1 MVLTMNNVYKFAN
14 HIFKI
19 DTLYEYFSLYAKEY
33 ITNEDEYDYHIIN
46 KIEELEEW
54 KSLHHEEAS
63 LDIIEVYLIQDK
75 VAKLLAKDNIFIMHG
90 SSLYINDDQHGYLFT
105 GPSGVGKSTHVSLL
119 KKKYKDKLVII
130 NDDKPFISLIN
141 NNYYI
146 YGSPWS
152 GKSHISSNTS
162 ASLKA
167 IFILEQSKD
176 NELIKLDIKEATSR
190 LFKQIY
196 IPKGIEETNKGLDI
210 LINIIKDIPIY
221 LLKVNLSD
229 EATNYM
235 STILE
240 KE

>member
-1 MVLTMNNVYKFAN
+1 MYTNCYKFAN

-33 ITNEDEYDYHIIN
+33 IVDEEAEYSISN
-46 KIEELEEW
+46 ALEEIVAW
-54 KSLHHEEAS
+54 KESHNEEGE
-63 LDIIEVYLIQDK
+63 LNYLEILLIQDK
-75 VAKLLAKDNIFIMHG
+75 VAKLLAKDNVFIMHG
-90 SSLYINDDQHGYLFT
+90 SSLYINDNQHGYIFT
-105 GPSGVGKSTHVSLL
+105 GPSGVGKSTHVSFL

-152 GKSHISSNTS
+152 GKSHISSNTC

-167 IFILEQSKD
+167 IFILEQSQD
-176 NELIKLDIKEATSR
+176 NELIKLDTKEATSR

-221 LLKVNLSD
+221 LLRVNLSD

-235 STILE
+235 SKIIE
-240 KE
+240 

>member
-1 MVLTMNNVYKFAN
+1 MVNYYKFAN

-33 ITNEDEYDYHIIN
+33 IVDEEAEYSISN
-46 KIEELEEW
+46 TLEEIVVW
-54 KSLHHEEAS
+54 KESHNEEGE
-63 LDIIEVYLIQDK
+63 LNYLEILLIQDK

-90 SSLYINDDQHGYLFT
+90 SSLYINDDQHGYIYT

-119 KKKYKDKLVII
+119 KKRYKDKLVII

-152 GKSHISSNTS
+152 GKSHISSNTC
-162 ASLKA
+162 ALLKA
-167 IFILEQSKD
+167 VFILEQSKD
-176 NELIKLDIKEATSR
+176 NELIKLDVKEATSR

-221 LLKVNLSD
+221 LLKVNLSND
-229 EATNYM
+229 ATDYM
-235 STILE
+235 STILK

>member
-1 MVLTMNNVYKFAN
+1 MYTNCYKFAN

-33 ITNEDEYDYHIIN
+33 IVDEEAEFIISN
-46 KIEELEEW
+46 TLEEIVAW
-54 KSLHHEEAS
+54 KESHNEEGE
-63 LDIIEVYLIQDK
+63 LNYLEILLIQDK

-90 SSLYINDDQHGYLFT
+90 SSLYINDNNHGYIYT

-119 KKKYKDKLVII
+119 KNRYKDQLVII
-130 NDDKPFISLIN
+130 NDDKPFISLLN

-152 GKSHISSNTS
+152 GKSHISSNTC
-162 ASLKA
+162 ASLIA
-167 IFILEQSKD
+167 IFILEQSQD
-176 NELIKLDIKEATSR
+176 NELIKLDTKEATSR

-235 STILE
+235 SKIIE
-240 KE
+240 